1 MSIPPL
7 SSAIPT
13 WVQITLGSG
22 GIIGASALLFT
33 LFKQVTDGKDATI
46 QSLERQI
53 QFDKEQNEREM
64 ALLKN
69 STSGELAGL
78 QRELDSK
85 QQELSEMYNFR
96 QLLEEAVADLN
107 NGEVSRETKLS
118 LRKIEAQLASMQ
130 DDRKLLDST
139 KSVSKWVRYRSND
152 WLEQAVELAADK
164 HPDLLSE
171 GKKALFKEDMQRYL
185 AWLQDSL
192 HYGFCCRIEEY
203 VETPAIASPFPY
215 RTAFQWLRRTQDVTE
230 LSATEVIYL
239 KDYMDELARLASD

>member
-1 MSIPPL
+1 MLTASGALNDVYTTTIVGYPY
-7 SSAIPT
+7 
-13 WVQITLGSG
+13 LGSDHFG
-22 GIIGASALLFT
+22 QRRDNRCIGTSLFT

-171 GKKALFKEDMQRYL
+171 GKESTL
-185 AWLQDSL
+185 
-192 HYGFCCRIEEY
+192 
-203 VETPAIASPFPY
+203 
-215 RTAFQWLRRTQDVTE
+215 
-230 LSATEVIYL
+230 
-239 KDYMDELARLASD
+239 